1 MFSIKLDILD
11 NIETPNSSI
20 QSINGTAINE
30 VLMNICDEFYQHL
43 EIITFSINGFDKD
56 WKNLSIDPDLCMLM
70 EDLPGL
76 VHFINNEDLPEFQFG
91 FPEQHLQRI
100 LTVKRV
106 ASGLKVSCSDWL
118 SKSVE
123 LTEELLQPEYFKS
136 LLKELVEKIRL
147 VIDKLCPVAY
157 ENNIFQDWLK
167 QTQL

>member
-11 NIETPNSSI
+11 EIEKSDTSTK
-20 QSINGTAINE
+20 SINGAATNE

-43 EIITFSINGFDKD
+43 EKINFSINGFDKD
-56 WKNLSIDPDLCMLM
+56 WTNLSIDPDLCMLM

-76 VHFINNEDLPEFQFG
+76 INFMINEDSPEFQFG

-100 LTVKRV
+100 LTIKRV
-106 ASGLKVSCSDWL
+106 AGGLKISCSDWL
-118 SKSVE
+118 SKSSE
-123 LTEELLQPEYFKS
+123 LTEELLQPEYFKG

-147 VIDKLCPVAY
+147 IVDKLCPVAY
-157 ENNIFQDWLK
+157 ENTIFQDWLK